1 MKKSDSDLA
10 AFGTLANH
18 ELVVLAAYLVGAGS
32 ASADT
37 EDIAMKANQ
46 LAPGRFSWRRYKD
59 QINIESVRKRL
70 WDSTKP
76 DKGAYLI
83 GSEKVGWR
91 LTKAGFDFALRQL
104 QEASPEPPMSPR
116 SSQLERLARTRETRR
131 MTADGAFQ
139 KIRSG
144 MASSVTRSE
153 AERFFRIDDYIAG
166 QARAAKIERFRIL
179 ASGNQELQRAIDIL
193 SELVREA

>member
-59 QINIESVRKRL
+59 QINIESVRKRAAVDL
-70 WDSTKP
+70 NC
-76 DKGAYLI
+76 
-83 GSEKVGWR
+83 
-91 LTKAGFDFALRQL
+91 
-104 QEASPEPPMSPR
+104 
-116 SSQLERLARTRETRR
+116 
-131 MTADGAFQ
+131 
-139 KIRSG
+139 
-144 MASSVTRSE
+144 SE
-153 AERFFRIDDYIAG
+153 AIQVDVLEVGNSWRPWTFAAAG
-166 QARAAKIERFRIL
+166 C
-179 ASGNQELQRAIDIL
+179 GQRASYL
-193 SELVREA
+193 SRMGTLMRN